1 MNLDLVF
8 EIIGWSGS
16 IILVVAYLLMSLG
29 RLRAESAPYGLA
41 NLVGS
46 LCLGLNGLYHDA
58 LPPATLNA
66 IWVLISLNVI
76 WRYRHG
82 QPTPNAPT

>member
-1 MNLDLVF
+1 MEFIF

-29 RLRAESAPYGLA
+29 HLRAESVAYGFA
-41 NLVGS
+41 NLLGS
-46 LCLGLNGLYHDA
+46 LCLGLNGLHHEA

-66 IWVLISLNVI
+66 IWVLISLNVM
-76 WRYRHG
+76 WRYRNG
-82 QPTPNAPT
+82 QPASGAPN

>member
-1 MNLDLVF
+1 MDIIF

-16 IILVVAYLLMSLG
+16 VILVTAYLLMSMG
-29 RLRAESAPYGLA
+29 RLRAESVSYGLA
-41 NLVGS
+41 NLLGS
-46 LCLGLNGLYHDA
+46 LCLGLNGLYHEA

-66 IWVLISLNVI
+66 IWVLISANVM

-82 QPTPNAPT
+82 EPVCDAPK

>member
-1 MNLDLVF
+1 MDLVF

-16 IILVVAYLLMSLG
+16 IILVAAYLLMSLG
-29 RLRAESAPYGLA
+29 RLRAESAPYGAA

-46 LCLGLNGLYHDA
+46 LCLGLNGLYHGA
-58 LPPATLNA
+58 IPPATLNA

-76 WRYRHG
+76 WRYRNG
-82 QPTPNAPT
+82 QEASNAPK